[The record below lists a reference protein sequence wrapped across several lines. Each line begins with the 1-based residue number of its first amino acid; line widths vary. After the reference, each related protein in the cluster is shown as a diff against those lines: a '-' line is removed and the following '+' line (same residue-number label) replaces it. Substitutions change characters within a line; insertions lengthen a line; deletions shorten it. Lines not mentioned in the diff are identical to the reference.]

1 MSQIQGKIEID
12 FDTNK
17 PITKEQ
23 FKLFT
28 KKLRKL
34 IDNLDTDMF
43 DASCEC
49 GFEVK
54 SIDSVLLNDL
64 VCDYK

>member
-1 MSQIQGKIEID
+1 MKR
-12 FDTNK
+12 NH
-17 PITKEQ
+17 
-23 FKLFT
+23 

-54 SIDSVLLNDL
+54 SIDFVLLNDL